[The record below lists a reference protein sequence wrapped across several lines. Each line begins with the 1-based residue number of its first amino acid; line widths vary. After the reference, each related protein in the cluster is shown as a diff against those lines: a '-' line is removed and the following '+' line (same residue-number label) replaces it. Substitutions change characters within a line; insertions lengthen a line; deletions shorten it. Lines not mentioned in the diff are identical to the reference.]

1 MNNKE
6 LRDAIK
12 QEFNNTFPNG
22 WIKANTGTSLGGK
35 QITIRFGLVGDM
47 SQLTSKILENDPVH
61 HLFLIF
67 ANTDKLESNCL
78 QSGISINP
86 PKNSYLAMSRVKT
99 KYRRTTGDHARILK
113 SFKTF
118 LPRLKQLVIDNEA
131 NIYQRDKYND
141 KFFS

>member
-1 MNNKE
+1 MNNE
-6 LRDAIK
+6 ILRDKIAY
-12 QEFNNTFPNG
+12 EFKTTFPHG
-22 WIKANTGTSLGGK
+22 WIKASTGSSLGGK

-47 SQLTSKILENDPVH
+47 AQLTSKILENDPVH

-86 PKNSYLAMSRVKT
+86 PKNSYLAMGRVKT
-99 KYRRTTGDHARILK
+99 KYRRTTGDHARVLK
-113 SFKTF
+113 SFNTF
-118 LPRLKQLVIDNEA
+118 LVRLKQLVIDNEA
-131 NIYQRDKYND
+131 DIYQRGNYDD